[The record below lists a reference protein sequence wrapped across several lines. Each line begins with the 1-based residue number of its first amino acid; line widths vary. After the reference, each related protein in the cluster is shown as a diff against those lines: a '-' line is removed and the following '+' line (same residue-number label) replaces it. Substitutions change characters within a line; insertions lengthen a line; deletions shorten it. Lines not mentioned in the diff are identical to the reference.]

1 MVPCRP
7 NRRETDSLDSATVSK
22 ASRRERQR
30 ENRAARR
37 AYEERLAKRQKTI
50 RTGRRVAI
58 LAVPAIIVIVLI
70 QVLSGGGGSSS
81 STVTCQT
88 VKKPPVKNVKLS
100 PTPVGISPAVNY
112 VATMDT
118 SCGTITLALDS
129 QQYPTA
135 VNNFVALANQGF
147 YNNMAF
153 VRAAKDFVVQAGSP
167 DQSNTTSNG
176 GPGYSVQAEVPTTA
190 PGGSAYPVGTAAF
203 ATGGTDPPGTASS
216 QFFIVTGNQG
226 LSLSPTYAIF
236 GKVTK
241 GLDVAQKIDS
251 FAPASGDGPPTT
263 VVVIKSVRI
272 TTPTATST
280 TSTSSSTPPSS

>member
-1 MVPCRP
+1 VPP
-7 NRRETDSLDSATVSK
+7 DRREVDSIDCATVSK

-30 ENRAARR
+30 QNRAARR
-37 AYEERLAKRQKTI
+37 AYEERRAKRQKTI

-58 LAVPAIIVIVLI
+58 LAVPAIIAIVLV
-70 QVLSGGGGSSS
+70 QVLSGGSSS
-81 STVTCQT
+81 SNTVACQT
-88 VKKPPVKNVKLS
+88 VKKPPVKNVKLTT
-100 PTPVGISPAVNY
+100 PPVGISQAVNY

-118 SCGTITLALDS
+118 SCGTITIALNS

-135 VNNFVALANQGF
+135 VNNFVSLANQGF

-190 PGGSAYPVGTAAF
+190 PGGSAYPVGTVAF
-203 ATGGTDPPGTASS
+203 ATGGSDPAGTASS

-226 LSLSPTYAIF
+226 LSLSPTYAIV

-241 GLDVAQKIDS
+241 GLNVAQKIDS
-251 FAPASGDGPPTT
+251 FAPANGDGPPTT
-263 VVVIKSVRI
+263 EVVIKSVRI
-272 TTPTATST
+272 TTPTAAST
-280 TSTSSSTPPSS
+280 TSTPSSTPPSS